1 MRILIMMVFSLFV
14 LTACGTTA
22 HKPTEPIVPDLVEV
36 SKGLEIDTKLLQDCG
51 RLPLLTRAI
60 YTEGDV
66 VKYNADWIAR
76 YYKCRANNNAVIDV
90 IKRLTTVPA
99 IK

>member
-1 MRILIMMVFSLFV
+1 MNFIITMVLSLLM

-22 HKPTEPIVPDLVEV
+22 HKPPEPAVPDLVEV
-36 SKGLEIDTKLLQDCG
+36 SKGLEIDEKLLQDCG

-66 VKYNADWIAR
+66 MKYNADWIAR
-76 YYKCRANNNAVIDV
+76 YDKCRANNAAVIDV
-90 IKRLTTVPA
+90 IKRLTTVPV